1 MNKFQ
6 ETIEKYGLPIADKIQ
21 NNLYISAI
29 TNGFSMILPIIMMG
43 AIFTLLGSLQIG
55 PYQTFVTVTGLKTVF
70 SYAGSFTTD
79 MLALFTVYAIAY
91 QLTAGKGFGKDA
103 AFVAPI
109 SMVMFLVL
117 IPMGVSKTTEA
128 GELVEIGSALAT
140 GFLGSK
146 GIFTAILVGLIAP
159 TIYLFFIEKKIVIKM
174 PDSVPPTVAKS
185 FSALIPGFVLLL
197 VFSLVRYGFSFTGYG
212 DFNSWLYAILEKPL
226 ATVTSSPISFVVL
239 IFVCQLLWC
248 FGIHGYMVIRPF
260 LQMVYLPLAI
270 DNLSAYAAGETI
282 PNIICYYNWAT
293 FVAVGGCG
301 GLVGLAIL
309 MAFCSKSQRYKTLG
323 KISLPSVIC
332 NINEPIIF
340 GAPIVLNPVFMIPFL
355 VVPLVSF
362 GLSYALQLTGLLPY
376 LSGVALPLGT
386 PVLLYGWLEGGMPV
400 LIMQVVIVALQAV
413 MYYPF
418 FKVADKQALAE
429 EAAE

>member
-1 MNKFQ
+1 MNKLQ

-21 NNLYISAI
+21 GNRYISAI

-43 AIFTLLGSLQIG
+43 AIFTLLSSLQIG
-55 PYQTFVTVTGLKTVF
+55 PYQDFVSATGLKTVF

-79 MLALFTVYAIAY
+79 LLALFTVYAIAY
-91 QLTAGKGFGKDA
+91 QFTIGRGYQKDA

-109 SMVMFLVL
+109 SMVMFLIL

-128 GELVEIGSALAT
+128 GEVVNIGAALST

-146 GIFTAILVGLIAP
+146 GIFTAILVGIISP
-159 TIYLFFIEKKIVIKM
+159 TIYLFFIERKIVIKM

-185 FSALIPGFVLLL
+185 FSALIPGFVLLFI
-197 VFSLVRYGFSFTGYG
+197 FSLIRYGFSFTSFG
-212 DFNSWLYAILEKPL
+212 DFNSWLYALLEKPL
-226 ATVTSSPISFVVL
+226 AAITNSPVSFIIL
-239 IFVCQLLWC
+239 IFVCQLLWSL
-248 FGIHGYMVIRPF
+248 GIHGYMVIRPF
-260 LQMVYLPLAI
+260 LQMVYLPLAV
-270 DNLSAYAAGETI
+270 DNLAAYAAGETI

-332 NINEPIIF
+332 NINEPVIF
-340 GAPIVLNPVFMIPFL
+340 GAPIVLNPVFFIPFL
-355 VVPLVSF
+355 FVPIVSF
-362 GLSYALQLTGLLPY
+362 ILSYVLQLTGILPY

-386 PVLLYGWLEGGMPV
+386 PVLLYGWLEGGFAV
-400 LIMQVVIVALQAV
+400 LVMQVVIILLQV
-413 MYYPF
+413 IMYYPF
-418 FKVADKQALAE
+418 FKVADKQALLE
-429 EAAE
+429 ES